1 MRPLGWFRSLVFL
14 TLAISLTTVP
24 LDARVVRVE
33 IASRQEVSNGRSFGG
48 VGVYERLTG
57 RVFFSVAVANPH
69 NRSIVDLE
77 NAVNLKD
84 GEVEFSAD
92 FMILRPKHPG
102 KSSSSLLL
110 EIPNRGRGRI
120 VSLVDGGDWDAASDA
135 GDGWLLRNGYSV
147 ASLGWQWDATGD
159 GALRLYAPIA
169 RENGKTIRGL
179 LRGDL
184 MPSKVM
190 EEIPLGH
197 LIIGNIGGSEYPVA
211 DADDPQ
217 NQLTVRDSREAKR
230 TTIPRSEWRFAHMVD
245 GKLVA
250 SDRHIHFNGG
260 FHPGKVYEYIYAVQ
274 DPVIAGLG
282 FAAMRDFAA
291 YAKHSPDALVSA
303 TRVYGE
309 GISQNGRF
317 LRDMLYQGFN
327 ADEEGRMALD
337 GVLAHVAGAGRGSFN
352 IRFAQP
358 SRDAQPT
365 SSIFFPTDIFPFTD
379 QPETDPIAGEAR
391 SNRGLLDRATAEKV
405 VPRIF
410 LSNTSYEYW
419 GRAAS
424 LIHTTADGKKD
435 AAISAN
441 VRIYYFTGLQHF
453 SGPFPP
459 EKGVGDLLG
468 QQPQTP
474 LPVRYFW
481 RSMIANMDAWVRTN
495 TAPPKSNYPK
505 IASDTLVPLRDYS
518 FPSIAGVNKPQDAN
532 LAYHLDFGPEWSR
545 GIISAQ
551 PPRTGEP
558 FPVLVPKVD
567 RDGNEVSGI
576 HLPEIAVPLATYT
589 GWNLRDASIGA
600 PEQRVAFEGSY
611 LPFPR
616 TEAERR
622 KTNDVR
628 RSIAA
633 RYSSREEYLRRY
645 AKAVDTLIKERWILE
660 EDRGALLQRGG
671 LEWDQIMKEGV
682 Q

>member
-169 RENGKTIRGL
+169 RENGETIRGL

-352 IRFAQP
+352 VRFAQP

-435 AAISAN
+435 AAISTN

-453 SGPFPP
+453 SG
-459 EKGVGDLLG
+459 
-468 QQPQTP
+468 T
-474 LPVRYFW
+474 
-481 RSMIANMDAWVRTN
+481 
-495 TAPPKSNYPK
+495 
-505 IASDTLVPLRDYS
+505 VPAR
-518 FPSIAGVNKPQDAN
+518 
-532 LAYHLDFGPEWSR
+532 
-545 GIISAQ
+545 
-551 PPRTGEP
+551 
-558 FPVLVPKVD
+558 
-567 RDGNEVSGI
+567 
-576 HLPEIAVPLATYT
+576 
-589 GWNLRDASIGA
+589 
-600 PEQRVAFEGSY
+600 EGSGG
-611 LPFPR
+611 FAGA
-616 TEAERR
+616 T
-622 KTNDVR
+622 
-628 RSIAA
+628 AA
-633 RYSSREEYLRRY
+633 DAAANPIFLAVDDCQHGCVGSHQYSS
-645 AKAVDTLIKERWILE
+645 AKK
-660 EDRGALLQRGG
+660 
-671 LEWDQIMKEGV
+671 
-682 Q
+682 